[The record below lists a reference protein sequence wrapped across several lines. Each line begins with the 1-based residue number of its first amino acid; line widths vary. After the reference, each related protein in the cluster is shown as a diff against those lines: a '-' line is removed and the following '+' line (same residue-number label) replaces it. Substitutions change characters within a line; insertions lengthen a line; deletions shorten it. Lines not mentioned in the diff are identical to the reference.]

1 MQSRHQSLHR
11 WWKLP
16 ANALME
22 TPAET
27 RHRPTDKRS
36 GAACAQPLVHL
47 SKIRPVNRCLRCRDR
62 VGLRFGEAAQVVI
75 ARTVQIATKIAKT
88 NLRDFR
94 PMFPSSGNM
103 SLWHELE
110 GKRNKVCDSRHT
122 LVEYEEAIARQR
134 LQIRTGAGPNMAEG

>member
-1 MQSRHQSLHR
+1 MNAEPPSKPSSLVEQS
-11 WWKLP
+11 P

-36 GAACAQPLVHL
+36 GAACPQPLVHL
-47 SKIRPVNRCLRCRDR
+47 PKIRPVNRCLRCRDR
-62 VGLRFGEAAQVVI
+62 VALRFWGSRPGCDCEY
-75 ARTVQIATKIAKT
+75 
-88 NLRDFR
+88 R
-94 PMFPSSGNM
+94 PMFPSSCNM
-103 SLWHELE
+103 SLSHELG

-134 LQIRTGAGPNMAEG
+134 LQIRTGAGRNMAEGFRVVVVV

>member
-62 VGLRFGEAAQVVI
+62 VALRFW
-75 ARTVQIATKIAKT
+75 RS
-88 NLRDFR
+88 R
-94 PMFPSSGNM
+94 PGCDCEDRPN
-103 SLWHELE
+103 
-110 GKRNKVCDSRHT
+110 RNKNPEDKSERFSSHVSLLIQEVGVDT
-122 LVEYEEAIARQR
+122 
-134 LQIRTGAGPNMAEG
+134 N